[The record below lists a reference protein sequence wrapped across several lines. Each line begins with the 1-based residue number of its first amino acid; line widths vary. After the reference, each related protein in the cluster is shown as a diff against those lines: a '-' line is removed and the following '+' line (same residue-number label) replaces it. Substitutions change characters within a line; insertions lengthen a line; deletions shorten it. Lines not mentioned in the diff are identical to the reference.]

1 MMALDTNVLV
11 RFIVEDDR
19 AQSARATRVIDGAI
33 ARNEEVFVSDVV
45 LCEFVW
51 VLSISY
57 QVPRAELVATLGR
70 LVQTRELTFASR
82 ERVRRATGAYASGKG
97 DFADYLIREH
107 AQDAGCTSVVTFD
120 RALHKDAMFVAP

>member
-11 RFIVEDDR
+11 RFIVEDDK
-19 AQSARATRVIDGAI
+19 AQSARASRLIDGAI
-33 ARNEEVFVSDVV
+33 ARNEALFVSDAV

-57 QVPRAELVATLGR
+57 HVPRAELVATLGQ
-70 LVQTRELTFASR
+70 LVQTKELSFAST
-82 ERVRRATGAYASGKG
+82 ERVRRATSAYAIGKG

-107 AQDAGCTSVVTFD
+107 ARDVGCTSVATFD
-120 RALHKDAMFVAP
+120 RALHMGAMFAAP